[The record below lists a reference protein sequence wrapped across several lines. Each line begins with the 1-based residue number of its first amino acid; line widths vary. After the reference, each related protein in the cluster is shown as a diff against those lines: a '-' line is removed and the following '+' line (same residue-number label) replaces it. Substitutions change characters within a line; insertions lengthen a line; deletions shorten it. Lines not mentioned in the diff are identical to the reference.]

1 MLMMVLSMNQIW
13 TISMIQKMP
22 VKTTMKMIKR
32 VELSVKEEVSIAT
45 DTRDTANMDHGKRDM
60 DHGKRD
66 TVHGKRDTV
75 HGKRDMANMDTA
87 ASMEVMDTAASMEDM
102 DIDDMEATEGVMV
115 ASITNDCH
123 SKPGSDYC

>member
-75 HGKRDMANMDTA
+75 HGKRDMANMDMA
-87 ASMEVMDTAASMEDM
+87 ASMEVM
-102 DIDDMEATEGVMV
+102 DIDDMEATTARESIMV